1 MRRLLWGV
9 AGVIAALFVGLGA
22 VRLWFAWSVP
32 PAGGREPVAGL
43 ADSVVVLWDSLAV
56 PHVVAGSEE
65 DLFTAIGYLHARDRL
80 WEMDLLRHAAEG
92 RLSELFGSRTV
103 ATDRSLRVLELRRL
117 AGVGLKGVAPD
128 TRRILEAYARGVNA
142 WIARGRRAVEFR
154 LLKHQPEMWSPVHS
168 LEIGRL
174 EAWDLRTTG
183 AELELWSAAARHG
196 PDTAV
201 ELAPSYPDTAPT
213 IVPRGQWQ
221 GGGRSLRSSQA
232 RAWARRGIVLKDSD
246 GRAHASA
253 WEIGA
258 AALEHRAPA
267 SNSWVLAP
275 SRTASGKPILANDPH
290 LTLRAPS
297 IWYLVAAH
305 APGYDVVGTTI
316 PGIPVVVLGH
326 TARLGWGF
334 TNAMVD
340 DVDYFVEELSPDST
354 RYRTAGGWA
363 PLEVVAETIM
373 VRGGAAV
380 VYRRMRTGNG
390 PLVEGAG
397 GPGGP
402 SLAMRWVA
410 QDPTDEISALRAMA
424 RAGDLAE
431 FTAAVQGFRS
441 PEQNVVYADAAGN
454 IAYFLAGHVPV
465 RRGGPAAG
473 PQPGWTGAGRWLR
486 YLTTPELPSRI
497 NPPEGFIVT
506 ANNRVIGDEYPFYI
520 SREWELPYRAQRIL
534 ELVGRDSG
542 GAGGATAGSVARAQS
557 DVVDVL
563 CRAVAPIAARAAL
576 AAGRADVA
584 ARLGAW
590 DGSMAADRTEPT
602 LVWSWYRELQRLA
615 YDGVSPEY
623 RPAGPLHRW
632 IAARRSP
639 WKDLPALERRAMERV
654 LPQAE
659 AVSWGDVHRTI
670 EVHPLGS
677 VPLLQRLA
685 GFTIGP
691 FATGGGNFTVNV
703 ASSDESAAPFESS
716 WGPSMRHVVDFG
728 NVDGVGGFILPAGQ
742 SGHPASPHYR
752 DQTARWLAGEL
763 WTVPLDLRK
772 VGVVNRLVLEPGRA
786 AR

>member
-22 VRLWFAWSVP
+22 VRLWLAWSVP
-32 PAGGREPVAGL
+32 PVEGREAVAGL
-43 ADSVVVLWDSLAV
+43 TDSVVVLWDSLAV
-56 PHVVAGSEE
+56 PHVAAGSEE

-92 RLSELFGSRTV
+92 RVSELFGSRTLP
-103 ATDRSLRVLELRRL
+103 TDRSLRVLELRRL
-117 AGVGLKGVAPD
+117 GRAGLGAVAPA
-128 TRRILEAYARGVNA
+128 TRRALDAYARGVNA

-154 LLKHQPEMWSPVHS
+154 LLKHRPEPWSAEHS

-183 AELELWSAAARHG
+183 KELELWTVAARLG
-196 PDTAV
+196 PDTAA
-201 ELAPSYPDTAPT
+201 ELAPSYPDSAPT
-213 IVPRGQWQ
+213 IVPRGEWKR
-221 GGGRSLRSSQA
+221 GAWAVGPRRSHA
-232 RAWARRGIVLKDSD
+232 KAWARPSVCLSTVPC
-246 GRAHASA
+246 RARASA
-253 WEIGA
+253 WEPGQRD
-258 AALEHRAPA
+258 LEHYAPA
-267 SNSWVLAP
+267 SNSWVLGP

-297 IWYLVAAH
+297 IWYLVGAH
-305 APGYDVVGTTI
+305 APGYEVVGATI

-326 TARLGWGF
+326 TTRVGWGF

-340 DVDYFVEELSPDST
+340 DVDYFVEELSRDST

-363 PLEVVAETIM
+363 PVEAVAETIV
-373 VRGGAAV
+373 VRGGAPV
-380 VYRRMRTGNG
+380 IYRRLRTANG
-390 PLVEGAG
+390 PLIERTS
-397 GPGGP
+397 GPP
-402 SLAMRWVA
+402 LAMRWVA
-410 QDPTDEISALRAMA
+410 QDPTDEISALRAMGRA
-424 RAGDLAE
+424 RDLAE
-431 FTAAVQGFRS
+431 FSAAVQGFRS

-465 RRGGPAAG
+465 RRGGAAHG
-473 PQPGWTGAGRWLR
+473 PEPGWTGAGGWLR
-486 YLTTPELPSRI
+486 YLTTPELPTRI

-534 ELVGRDSG
+534 ELVGRDS
-542 GAGGATAGSVARAQS
+542 AATAGSAARTQA
-557 DVVDVL
+557 DVVDAL

-584 ARLGAW
+584 ARLRAW
-590 DGSMAADRTEPT
+590 DGSMKADRTEPT

-623 RPAGPLHRW
+623 RPAEPLHRW
-632 IAARRSP
+632 IAAGRSP

-654 LPQAE
+654 LPEAE
-659 AVSWGDVHRTI
+659 RVPWGDVHRTI
-670 EVHPLGS
+670 EEHPLGS

-703 ASSDESAAPFESS
+703 ASTDESAPPFEST

-728 NVDGVGGFILPAGQ
+728 NVDGAGGFILPAGQ

-752 DQTARWLAGEL
+752 DQTARWLAGQL
-763 WTVPLDLRK
+763 WTVPLDLRR
-772 VGVVNRLVLEPGRA
+772 VRVVSRLVLEPERGAGPR
-786 AR
+786 